1 MCISAEGMRLRARN
15 TDCDPLLRRDVQ
27 AVISSAWGILLGGG
41 GGRMNMIKGL
51 KKVVPP
57 HRRGAKLAAAS
68 DPSIEIIRKRAYELF
83 LARGATHG
91 ADLSDWFKAEQDSR
105 TPPQR

>member
-1 MCISAEGMRLRARN
+1 
-15 TDCDPLLRRDVQ
+15 
-27 AVISSAWGILLGGG
+27 
-41 GGRMNMIKGL
+41 MNMIKGL

-91 ADLSDWFKAEQDSR
+91 SDLSDWFKAEQDSARRPNVSR
-105 TPPQR
+105 TDWTRGNRVLSRSGRLNLNSSI